1 VRNASE
7 QQGEFESRTA
17 DLTGS
22 NAPEA
27 RTALALRTCLM
38 ELLGGAL
45 LKAAG
50 ARLPYFVAGYT
61 GIEGDSKEQARTLA
75 LFQSQTIMAV
85 LGVSRYA
92 LEVEAESSAS
102 DAFMEERRQAIK
114 RVCQEAVSSI
124 GLDAEEYLRAH
135 GDAAADLYHRY
146 FKKMET
152 SPKELIPFLTRF
164 LTEFL
169 LLVSG
174 GSKDQLAKARDYS
187 LKEVTGSDPL
197 VDYIAEVHT
206 AFAAVKTSCHD

>member
-1 VRNASE
+1 MRNASE
-7 QQGEFESRTA
+7 QQREFESRTA
-17 DLTGS
+17 DLTES
-22 NAPEA
+22 DTPEV
-27 RTALALRTCLM
+27 RTALAFRTCLM
-38 ELLGGAL
+38 DLLGGASL
-45 LKAAG
+45 EAAE

-174 GSKDQLAKARDYS
+174 GSEDQLAKARDYS

>member
-7 QQGEFESRTA
+7 QQREFESRTA
-17 DLTGS
+17 DLTES
-22 NAPEA
+22 DTPEV
-27 RTALALRTCLM
+27 RTALALRACLM
-38 ELLGGAL
+38 DLLVDAL
-45 LKAAG
+45 LEAAE

-85 LGVSRYA
+85 LGVSMYA
-92 LEVEAESSAS
+92 LEVEEESSAN
-102 DAFMEERRQAIK
+102 DAFMEERRQAVK
-114 RVCQEAVSSI
+114 RVCQEAVGSI
-124 GLDAEEYLRAH
+124 GPDAEEYLRDH
-135 GDAAADLYHRY
+135 GDAEADLYYRY

-169 LLVSG
+169 LLVSPD
-174 GSKDQLAKARDYS
+174 SEDQLAKARDYS

-197 VDYIAEVHT
+197 VNYVAEVHT